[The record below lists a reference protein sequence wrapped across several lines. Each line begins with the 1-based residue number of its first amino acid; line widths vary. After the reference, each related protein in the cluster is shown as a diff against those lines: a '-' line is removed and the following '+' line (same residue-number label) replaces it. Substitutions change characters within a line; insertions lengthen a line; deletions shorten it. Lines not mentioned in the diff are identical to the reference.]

1 MGCAESQPDNKTAKP
16 ENNNK
21 TSKPNANAN
30 QAPPKTDGVPI
41 KQGHFNENEA
51 TVKILTLGAGECG
64 KTTLWRQLKIIY
76 CGGFT
81 DKEKVNLSSALR
93 TNILA
98 DIQALIQCAQS
109 SNQNIPGDISNDVD
123 LIMGCDAV
131 TAEDFTPEIAESI
144 QKVWA
149 DPVFKQV
156 YQQANSIGI
165 GENADYFLDNVDRI
179 ADENYVPT
187 NDDILK
193 ARIRTVGVFNL
204 CVEVDGEKTVLVDV
218 GGQRN
223 ERKNWSK
230 CFENVSYVMFV
241 VSLSDFDQKMFE
253 DENVTRTKDSIDL
266 FKNIASTKVFENV
279 PFVIVLNKFDL
290 FKKKIRKNPEAF
302 KAAYPG
308 FSGNTSNEEEC
319 IEHIKNTF
327 KQYLPEERGPN
338 AWVEA
343 IPTCAMDQNSV
354 RDLFQKIAQKIK
366 AKH

>member
-1 MGCAESQPDNKTAKP
+1 MGCGASSDSPKTETK
-16 ENNNK
+16 K
-21 TSKPNANAN
+21 TTTQKQTTSTASKPKVNGGIPIEA
-30 QAPPKTDGVPI
+30 GVFQP
-41 KQGHFNENEA
+41 NEA
-51 TVKILTLGAGECG
+51 TTKVLTLGAGECG

-76 CGGFT
+76 CGGF
-81 DKEKVNLSSALR
+81 DNKEKVALTSALR

-98 DIQALIQCAQS
+98 DIQALIQNAQN
-109 SNQNIPGDISNDVD
+109 SNQNIPGEISNDVD
-123 LIMGCDAV
+123 AIMQCDAV
-131 TAEDFTPEIAESI
+131 QAEDFTPEIAESI

-149 DPVFKQV
+149 DPIFKQV

-165 GENADYFLDNVDRI
+165 GENADYFLDNVVRI

-204 CVEVDGEKTVLVDV
+204 CVKVDGEKTVLVDV

-230 CFENVSYVMFV
+230 CFENVTYVMFV

-253 DENVTRTKDSIDL
+253 DENTTRTQDSIEL

-279 PFVIVLNKFDL
+279 PFFLVLNKFDL

-302 KAAYPG
+302 TAAYPG
-308 FSGNTSNEEEC
+308 FTGNTSNEQDC
-319 IEHIKNTF
+319 IDHIKNTF
-327 KQYLPEERGPN
+327 IHYLPQERGPN

-343 IPTCAMDQNSV
+343 IPTCAMDEESV
-354 RDLFQKIAQKIK
+354 SKLFQQIAQKIK
-366 AKH
+366 EKH